1 MAKAKNLLRLVFAT
15 MLAYTVSGL
24 TPMKTIRNVVSG
36 RISMLNGI
44 NHQHSM
50 PRDDSTLTEA
60 AARTGLGMK
69 VESRLLATVIRVITV
84 GCVVSASFV
93 MYVIGSEVLDRTLVE
108 IFGISRT
115 SQSDAFGPFIT
126 LLGLIYSIV
135 LGQIYEYYFTR
146 QGAIQNCLYEEAA
159 AVHLLYDVCRSVS
172 TIETRRDRL
181 FKSLI
186 IYAQDL
192 IDSAFNEET
201 STTLEKS
208 NPGNCLAD
216 LFRLLDEA
224 KQTQGVLLVASSA
237 VQMAS
242 HARAQRVSA
251 VNSDLPR
258 VQKLTERLL
267 QTVILI
273 GFVLVDLGSR
283 KLEALLF
290 SVICGCFF
298 VISTFLSDLSDP
310 YSGEWKIGDV
320 LYRDLLVL
328 VANIEHRCRI
338 ECK

>member
-1 MAKAKNLLRLVFAT
+1 MARGQMLVTLIFMAI
-15 MLAYTVSGL
+15 LAYTANGL
-24 TPMKTIRNVVSG
+24 APLKTIQEVVSG
-36 RISMLNGI
+36 KISTRDVHSQKQQMPSFESAPMDVTAGPGNG
-44 NHQHSM
+44 
-50 PRDDSTLTEA
+50 L
-60 AARTGLGMK
+60 K
-69 VESRLLATVIRVITV
+69 VESRLLATIIRVFTV
-84 GCVVSASFV
+84 GCVVSTSFV
-93 MYVIGSEVLDRTLVE
+93 MYVVGSEVLDRTLVG

-172 TIETRRDRL
+172 TLKARKNRL

-216 LFRLLDEA
+216 LVRLLDEA

-283 KLEALLF
+283 KLEAVLF

-328 VANIEHRCRI
+328 VANIEHRCLT
-338 ECK
+338 